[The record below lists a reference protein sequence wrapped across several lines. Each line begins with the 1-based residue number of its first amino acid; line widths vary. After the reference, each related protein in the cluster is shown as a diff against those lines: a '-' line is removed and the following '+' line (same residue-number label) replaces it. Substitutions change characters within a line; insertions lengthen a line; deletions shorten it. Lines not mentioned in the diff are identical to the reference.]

1 MCVIALAAILPMC
14 ACATVV
20 EGTSQTI
27 TLNTEPQGAECH
39 LNRKGKEIGAIAQ
52 TPGSVRIDKS
62 GADITVTCTKDGY
75 QETKVTSKSKFVGT
89 TAGNI
94 IAGGVIGIVVDA
106 TSGANYVYPDAVQV
120 ALAPAGAPVAA
131 TTPPAATGPAPAA
144 QAPTPVA
151 PAEAPKTATATAAT
165 PAKPAA
171 AAAPTTESPATSPS
185 TAPVTPVSTAAPAA
199 DPKKKKK
206 IVMSPPV
213 GH

>member
-1 MCVIALAAILPMC
+1 MCVVALAAIAPLC

-20 EGTSQTI
+20 EGTSQSITI
-27 TLNTEPQGAECH
+27 NTEPQGAECH

-75 QETKVTSKSKFVGT
+75 QETKVTSSSKFVGT

-106 TSGANYVYPDAVQV
+106 ASGANYVYPDSVQV

-131 TTPPAATGPAPAA
+131 RTTPVAAAPAA
-144 QAPTPVA
+144 ATKAPTSVA
-151 PAEAPKTATATAAT
+151 PAEAAEPVTATAAT
-165 PAKPAA
+165 PATPAA
-171 AAAPTTESPATSPS
+171 PAASTTESRATPS
-185 TAPVTPVSTAAPAA
+185 VTPVSTAAPTA

-206 IVMSPPV
+206 VVMSPPV